1 MSVAQLQYEVETKK
15 LELELAKKQTV
26 LNELFQRIQETDV
39 EIRRMVEERS
49 ALNET
54 IRGLRDKVSK
64 LEDEKQSLVRFKHD
78 AIDFARSAW
87 FTATAMAMPGVD
99 AKAIYSKLNVVEII
113 AVRRLLRDVYD
124 LAKTNEDVARITRR
138 VDQEYFT
145 PEETKHRSLAD
156 LLRSVNDPLEDGS
169 LG

>member
-1 MSVAQLQYEVETKK
+1 MSVEQLQHEVETKK

-39 EIRRMVEERS
+39 EVRRMIDERS
-49 ALNET
+49 VLNET

-64 LEDEKQSLVRFKHD
+64 LEDEKQALVRFKHD

-99 AKAIYSKLNVVEII
+99 AKDVYSRLNAIEII

-124 LAKTNEDVARITRR
+124 LAKTDEAVARITRR

-145 PEETKHRSLAD
+145 PEETKHRSLSD
-156 LLRSVNDPLEDGS
+156 LLNEMNDPLQDGS
-169 LG
+169 LD